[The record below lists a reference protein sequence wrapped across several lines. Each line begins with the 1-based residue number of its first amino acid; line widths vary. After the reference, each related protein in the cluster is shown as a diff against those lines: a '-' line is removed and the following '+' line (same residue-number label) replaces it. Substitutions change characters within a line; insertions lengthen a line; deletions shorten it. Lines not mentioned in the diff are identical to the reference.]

1 MIVFP
6 PKNLGLEVGEGKVCG
21 GTLYL
26 RKHSIS
32 FFTVSSVVFF
42 WDGTLASNQI
52 SPHIVA
58 DL

>member
-1 MIVFP
+1 MRVFP
-6 PKNLGLEVGEGKVCG
+6 PKNFGLEVGESMVCE
-21 GTLYL
+21 GTNYL
-26 RKHSIS
+26 RKHGIS